1 MYIFCHCNFVVFFD
15 GDECSGSKF
24 GIPLH
29 VSKFRTKDVEKSDV
43 AGKTAF
49 LRMRCTGTQK
59 HAHTTHCAPAREC
72 QSYMNLRART
82 SRLCGLL
89 SAISYHIHH
98 FVVDTPTPSLRHA
111 RTPVLDGRA
120 SADTNRARLGARR
133 CGAHGSGIAHTTR
146 TCTCLRVR
154 MRTHAPLPAR
164 RLRQIEGA
172 HHLLVRQLLSQL
184 CGARDLG
191 DRLVPASDCTLH

>member
-1 MYIFCHCNFVVFFD
+1 M
-15 GDECSGSKF
+15 SLGSR
-24 GIPLH
+24 
-29 VSKFRTKDVEKSDV
+29 RTIHSNYLCMLESDVE
-43 AGKTAF
+43 
-49 LRMRCTGTQK
+49 
-59 HAHTTHCAPAREC
+59 PADLAALYTRG
-72 QSYMNLRART
+72 SRT
-82 SRLCGLL
+82 LYATIRK
-89 SAISYHIHH
+89 
-98 FVVDTPTPSLRHA
+98 DTPTPSLRHA